1 MRIADECRLCHQ
13 SVVSRVDECS
23 DCFVLAAQGVLIFL
37 TYLMAVGIVFV
48 SVGMVITLINKGGAE
63 HIYALNRTAFRG

>member
-1 MRIADECRLCHQ
+1 
-13 SVVSRVDECS
+13 
-23 DCFVLAAQGVLIFL
+23 LAAQGVLIFL
-37 TYLMAVGIVFV
+37 TYVMAVGIVFV